1 MVAHITESRLA
12 GLRHLT
18 VAGDRYDS
26 FKALGRLTAEPIAA
40 VQSRLPEREGLLA
53 WRASPQGRARF
64 DALVDATARTHST
77 QLKELEALADG
88 AGLPF
93 EDLLLANLR
102 GDIGTDDGT
111 GCTDLAWRGSRA
123 FVAHNE
129 DAAPALDGYMMFLT
143 LRLDG
148 DVPVTALWYPGF
160 VPANAFTLNG
170 HGVGWG
176 INHIQVVNPP
186 VAVGRHFVARGAQQA
201 PTADEVAAYLRA
213 HATAGGFA
221 YTIGDTTTGTVIVAE
236 SAAGQVHTTSLT
248 PEQPFEWHTNH
259 LKFLPSSIDG
269 GSLNAAESA
278 TRQLGGYEES
288 QARGAALATAGPPAA
303 EPDVEWFID
312 TLSGRP
318 LPHGVHRTATGTDP
332 LMTLCSVVLD
342 LDRAELTAR
351 GHSGAQ
357 ESVPLAQLH

>member
-1 MVAHITESRLA
+1 MSAHITESRLA
-12 GLRHLT
+12 GLRHLS
-18 VAGDRYDS
+18 VEGERYGA
-26 FKALGRLTAEPIAA
+26 FNALGRLAASEIRA
-40 VQSRLPEREGLLA
+40 VQSRMPEREGLLA
-53 WRASPQGRARF
+53 WRATAAGQQRL
-64 DALVDATARTHST
+64 DELVVATAHTHST

-93 EDLLLANLR
+93 EDMLLANLR
-102 GDIGTDDGT
+102 GDIGTGDGT
-111 GCTDLAWRGSRA
+111 GCTDLAWRRSRA

-160 VPANAFTLNG
+160 VPANAFTINA

-186 VAVGRHFVARGAQQA
+186 VAAGRHFVARGAQQCA
-201 PTADEVAAYLRA
+201 TADEVVAYLCD
-213 HATAGGFA
+213 HPTAGGFA
-221 YTIGDTTTGTVIVAE
+221 YTIGDTATRTVVVAE
-236 SAAGQVHTTSLT
+236 SAAGRLEVVRPT
-248 PEQPFEWHTNH
+248 PERPFEWHTNH
-259 LKFLPSSIDG
+259 LKYLPVIDG
-269 GSLNAAESA
+269 GSAAAADST

-288 QARGAALATAGPPAA
+288 QARGAALTTAGAPVE
-303 EPDVEWFID
+303 EPDTDWFLD
-312 TLSGRP
+312 ALTGRP
-318 LPHGVHRTATGTDP
+318 LPHGVHRTASGSDP

-351 GHSGAQ
+351 GHAGAQ
-357 ESVPLAQLH
+357 QTVSLSTLL